1 MKTAFLI
8 AADGRIVARSRW
20 TDGEPADFSAL
31 MAAARRRAPSLSAE
45 GLRRVVATLEDAQ
58 RLNLDAAV
66 SLEADSRGRIRSAV
80 TETDTKTPG
89 RFAPG
94 T

>member
-1 MKTAFLI
+1 MKIAFLI
-8 AADGRIVARSRW
+8 AADGKVLARSRW

-31 MAAARRRAPSLSAE
+31 MAAAKKRLPSLSSE
-45 GLRRVVATLEDAQ
+45 GLRRIVVAREDAE
-58 RLNLDAAV
+58 RLGLDSAV
-66 SLEADSRGRIRSAV
+66 SLEIDPRGRIRSAV
-80 TETDTKTPG
+80 SDSNTKNPG